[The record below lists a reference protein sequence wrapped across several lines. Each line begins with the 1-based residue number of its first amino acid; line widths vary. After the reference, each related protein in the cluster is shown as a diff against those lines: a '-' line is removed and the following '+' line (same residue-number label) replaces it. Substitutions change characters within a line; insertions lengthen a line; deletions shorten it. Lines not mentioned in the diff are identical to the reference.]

1 MEGVVQ
7 ILGGLALFLFGIT
20 LLSSGMEKLAGDQI
34 QKWLDRATTN
44 RVTSTIFGA
53 AATGILQSSGLLM
66 VTMIGLI
73 NANLMSVEQSIA
85 VMLGQE
91 IGTTLTAQIVAFET
105 GDFRL
110 LMVVVGFI
118 FLEFFPKRDWKKFGE
133 ILMGLGIV
141 LVGMGYM
148 SSALDALV
156 EIPWVGNVL
165 ALMGQ
170 QPLVG
175 VLAGIVMT
183 SLTQSSSAVTSM
195 TVAMGMSNVITL
207 PGAIGIILGANI
219 GSCITGLIAAL
230 RLSQTA
236 RQASF
241 AQIMINVIGV
251 LLFLPI
257 IAPFA
262 DLVENTAALL
272 PRQIAN
278 AHTIF
283 NITVS
288 AVMFPFVGQIATL
301 SKRLAPVEPATE
313 KEKVTQYIDAMQY
326 AVPAVALKEAGREL
340 VRLGEITA
348 EMIELS
354 CKALIE
360 RNMPNAERVMVL
372 EDGVVDPITEE
383 LDRFVNTLLHSDLSH
398 VQQKRVFQIKS
409 LLTDIER
416 VGDMAEDIAKYA
428 QDRTDSDIP
437 FTDEAIQDLEQLSQF
452 AHTTYGQ
459 SLKAFRDSDSQL
471 ALAVCEAESEFDR
484 MYWKA
489 RDRHILRL
497 KAGLCHPEADVIFTE
512 TLRLLERISDH
523 ADNLGVSVSR
533 TVNHSLAPEAKA
545 LSQGPSQPQPG

>member
-1 MEGVVQ
+1 MEGLVQ

-20 LLSSGMEKLAGDQI
+20 LLNSGMEKLAGDQI
-34 QKWLDRATTN
+34 QKWLDRATSN

-53 AATGILQSSGLLM
+53 AATGVLQSSGLLM

-110 LMVVVGFI
+110 LMVVIGFI
-118 FLEFFPKRDWKKFGE
+118 FLEFFPKRDWRKFGE

-156 EIPWVGNVL
+156 EIPWVGNLMVL
-165 ALMGQ
+165 FGQ

-175 VLAGIVMT
+175 VLAGIIMT

-195 TVAMGMSNVITL
+195 TVAMGVSNVITL

-241 AQIMINVIGV
+241 AQITINVIGV
-251 LLFLPI
+251 LVFLPFI
-257 IAPFA
+257 TPFA
-262 DLVENTAALL
+262 NFVDNTAALL

-283 NITVS
+283 NIAVS
-288 AVMFPFVGQIATL
+288 ALMFPFVGQIA
-301 SKRLAPVEPATE
+301 RFARWLAPPEPEGE
-313 KEKVTQYIDAMQY
+313 KRKITAYIDEMQFG
-326 AVPAVALKEAGREL
+326 VPAVALNEAAREL
-340 VRLGEITA
+340 VRLGRVTA

-354 CKALIE
+354 CRALVE
-360 RNMPNAERVMVL
+360 RQTQNVGRVL
-372 EDGVVDPITEE
+372 ELEDDVDQVTSE
-383 LDRFVNTLLHSDLSH
+383 LDRFVNRLLQADLSY

-416 VGDMAEDIAKYA
+416 VGDMAEDIARYA
-428 QDRTDSDIP
+428 LDRAASDIP
-437 FTDEAIQDLEQLSQF
+437 FTDDAIVDLGELWRY
-452 AHTTYGQ
+452 AHTTYSK
-459 SLKAFRDSDSQL
+459 SLKAFEDNDPQL
-471 ALAVCEAESEFDR
+471 AAAVVEAESEFDR
-484 MYWKA
+484 MYWKS
-489 RDRHILRL
+489 REMHIVRL
-497 KAGLCHPEADVIFTE
+497 KAGRCHPEADVIFTE

-533 TVNHSLAPEAKA
+533 TLGHTPPTESKVLTQSGVPT
-545 LSQGPSQPQPG
+545 SPP